1 MAKGAQE
8 ISLATPFASKTFFY
22 SGPPLE
28 AGPNSLG
35 KRHYSYRFAL
45 RKFVDALTR
54 AGASCVELP
63 MPEFYADK
71 NALPQTDRDAI
82 ARDVI
87 VPHLIFRSTEEI
99 RLLKFAYNIACFAW
113 EFDVLDDFTR
123 RDGNMLDNQAH
134 MLSICDEVWV
144 PCAFTKSVLNK
155 FGVARVEVLPAP
167 IDIPLL
173 EADEATRQRSDWLLE
188 LAAIPALPMNHNPHW
203 GLEDSLI
210 ANRSAYKPLFT
221 WMQDRSANPLVF
233 VSVFNPEDHRKN
245 LNAMLRGF
253 YTFSKING
261 DAVLIIKLVTSLAS
275 HDIAPR
281 EMVFKLIANKLD
293 DNGVLQS
300 DRILFVSDFLTD
312 EELDALYRSADF
324 YLCASIAE
332 GQNLPLLEA
341 MGRGAVP
348 VSTRHTAMADY
359 LDDENS
365 IEVPSRR
372 IDNFIPYLAP
382 ATFARR
388 FQIDHSDEHDVFAAL
403 MAANSTPPEKRK
415 RMSVAAAAAVRRLYG
430 PELVAAQIAAR
441 LDAIAR
447 KIHDGVGA

>member
-1 MAKGAQE
+1 MSGQK
-8 ISLATPFASKTFFY
+8 ISLATPLASKTIFY
-22 SGPPLE
+22 SGPPLK
-28 AGPNSLG
+28 AGASSLG

-45 RKFVDALTR
+45 QKFVDTMTQ
-54 AGASCVELP
+54 AGANCLELP
-63 MPEFYADK
+63 LPEFYADK
-71 NALPQTDRDAI
+71 NALPPTEREAI
-82 ARDVI
+82 AQDMV

-113 EFDVLDDFTR
+113 EFDVLDDFTQ
-123 RDGNMLDNQAH
+123 RDGNMLDNQVH

-155 FGVARVEVLPAP
+155 YGVTQVEVLPAP
-167 IDIPLL
+167 IDVPAL
-173 EADEATRQRSDWLLE
+173 EPYEALRERGDWLLE
-188 LAAIPALPMNHNPHW
+188 LAAVPAVPMNHNPHW
-203 GLEDSLI
+203 GVEDSLN
-210 ANRSAYKPLFT
+210 ANRSAVKSLFS
-221 WMQDRSANPLVF
+221 WLQDRSAQPSVF

-253 YTFSKING
+253 YKFSKINH
-261 DAVLIIKLVTSLAS
+261 DAVLIIKLVTSLES
-275 HDIAPR
+275 HAIAPK
-281 EMVFKLIANKLD
+281 EMIFRLLANKLD

-300 DRILFVSDFLTD
+300 ANILFMPDYLTD
-312 EELDALYRSADF
+312 DQLDALYRSADF

-365 IEVPSRR
+365 IEVASRR
-372 IDNFIPYLAP
+372 IDNFIPHLAP
-382 ATFARR
+382 ASFARR
-388 FQIDHSDEHDVFAAL
+388 FQIDHSNEHDVFAAL
-403 MAANSTPPEKRK
+403 MAANATPPEKRA
-415 RMSVAAAAAVRRLYG
+415 RMSDAAVAAVRRLYG
-430 PELVAAQIAAR
+430 PELIAAKIAAR
-441 LDAIAR
+441 LDAIAL